1 MGGDLRSGVQEIR
14 SRFVVIVMV
23 LLAALESINRALT
36 RREEKT
42 GCASRSQCEPPI
54 AFVFTKATTRY
65 PAREIPTDS
74 DCFSAPERIT
84 PACSVG
90 NCHIIRGKSDV
101 STECSQENEKQ
112 QTGWRSGLDSNSE
125 WRFAISRFLDRKARN
140 FINEKTEIAAQRK
153 WMAPL

>member
-36 RREEKT
+36 RREENT

-74 DCFSAPERIT
+74 DCFSGPERIT

-90 NCHIIRGKSDV
+90 NCRIIRGKSDV

-112 QTGWRSGLDSNSE
+112 ETGWRWTQSLANSSPSKFPANRE
-125 WRFAISRFLDRKARN
+125 KYRELSPFAPN
-140 FINEKTEIAAQRK
+140 PVEINVWQR
-153 WMAPL
+153 AL